1 MRANKRHKL
10 YVHVQKRSA
19 TRSNPAEILQSRKIK
34 VVFPP
39 NLLNL
44 CSNVLQTSIIY
55 CLVNFSIIALQTLS
69 IYCLKNTSFALL
81 HTLHQA
87 LLPHHK
93 TLAVLLVVKG
103 GCCLVGTNIRAV
115 RFEIFRTE
123 RGERQS
129 RRLLIRQA
137 KKKNLKISAIRHGY

>member
-1 MRANKRHKL
+1 MDIKSTNFFDVSHETSTPYSITN
-10 YVHVQKRSA
+10 YVFFRFFA
-19 TRSNPAEILQSRKIK
+19 LIK
-34 VVFPP
+34 SCTFMK
-39 NLLNL
+39 L
-44 CSNVLQTSIIY
+44 CSNALLTAIIC
-55 CLVNFSIIALQTLS
+55 CLVSFNSIALQTLS

-93 TLAVLLVVKG
+93 TLAVLLVVG
-103 GCCLVGTNIRAV
+103 DRNCLVGTNIRAV

-137 KKKNLKISAIRHGY
+137 KKKNRKISAIKRGY